1 MFDGLFILTLMSSS
15 RLCQSYVAEAA
26 KRARKKVLERIQSY
40 APKRGEKLRLVTL
53 TMPTIKGVGLEKTFE
68 IFDDAWRRFRKCA
81 WWRKRVRGGCKGE
94 EFTLGDKK
102 RLEDEHR
109 AWDFELDGYHVH
121 AHILVWSEWLVW
133 TELGEQWAIFL
144 ERAAKKKGVEMKFA
158 TSHGRPVVDIRLVT
172 HKKRSKG
179 TVSHQGAVYETCKY
193 LVKGVEFAKVP
204 AAQLVDVERTLR
216 NRRMVELLGKCN
228 NRKGSV
234 KGRQSRSN
242 AGSMSLEEARRLVEW
257 VDDAPEGMRSD
268 VRADKLTAARE
279 RVQTY
284 IYEQE
289 QLTARGM
296 SHKEFLKALR
306 VKGVRPPPL
315 REIGAEMIRKGE
327 RQKWLDYIKI
337 IASERR
343 EWRRSALRRRFPYAT
358 FRPLGGKPFYGLL
371 ANPACSFDTDAMY
384 KHRSGVESYYELTLW
399 LLLILTQGTCT
410 AATLNLIVKLLH
422 LILDDG
428 EGHTAKIGLDERDG
442 RNSLAMEDEDRSKW
456 QHAAAE
462 REAWDEFEKYY
473 IWEDWRGVSKAE
485 AFEIQRDYFLE
496 RCHLMKL
503 SGRDRQLFQL
513 ANVGV
518 EIGAAHLTESATN
531 A

>member
-109 AWDFELDGYHVH
+109 AWNFESDGYHVH

-144 ERAAKKKGVEMKFA
+144 ERAAEKKGVEMKFA

-172 HKKRSKG
+172 QKKRGKG
-179 TVSHQGAVYETCKY
+179 TVSYQSAVYETCKY

-234 KGRQSRSN
+234 KGRRARSN
-242 AGSMSLEEARRLVEW
+242 ADSMSLEEARRLVEW

-268 VRADKLTAARE
+268 VCADKLTAARE

-343 EWRRSALRRRFPYAT
+343 EWRKSALRRRFPYAT

-371 ANPACSFDTDAMY
+371 ANPAAAFNPKSMY
-384 KHRSGVESYYELTLW
+384 AHRSDLESYYEVTPLDKY
-399 LLLILTQGTCT
+399 I
-410 AATLNLIVKLLH
+410 
-422 LILDDG
+422 DDG
-428 EGHTAKIGLDERDG
+428 KKHTAKIGLDEHDG
-442 RNSLAMEDEDRSKW
+442 RNSIAKGYRSEW
-456 QHAAAE
+456 QRAAAE
-462 REAWDEFEKYY
+462 REAWEEFENYY
-473 IWEDWRGVSKAE
+473 AWDDWRGMTKAQ
-485 AFEIQRDYFLE
+485 AFEIW
-496 RCHLMKL
+496 K
-503 SGRDRQLFQL
+503 S
-513 ANVGV
+513 
-518 EIGAAHLTESATN
+518 
-531 A
+531 